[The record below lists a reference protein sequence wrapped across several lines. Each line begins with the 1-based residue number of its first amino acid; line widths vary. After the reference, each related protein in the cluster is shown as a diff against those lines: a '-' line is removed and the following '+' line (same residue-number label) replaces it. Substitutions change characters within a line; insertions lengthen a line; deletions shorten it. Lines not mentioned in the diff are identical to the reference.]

1 MAVSHGKKLIIL
13 GFVLVL
19 LDQVTKF
26 LVKTN
31 MCIGESIPVIGDFLK
46 IAFVENEGMAFGMAW
61 GGAAGKVVLSLFRIG
76 LFAAL
81 WWWISKMLR
90 ERREGVSDIPIGV
103 PVGLSVIA
111 AGALGNIIDC
121 LFYGLIF
128 SASTPFDIAFLGGSY
143 APFLL
148 GKVVDM
154 ISFSIFP
161 PVFNVADSCVT
172 CGAIYLVLFQW
183 KFFVKN

>member
-1 MAVSHGKKLIIL
+1 MALSQGKRLIIL
-13 GFVLVL
+13 GFILVVI
-19 LDQVTKF
+19 DQVTKV

-31 MCIGESIPVIGDFLK
+31 MCIGESIPVIGDFLR
-46 IAFVENEGMAFGMAW
+46 IVFVENEGMAFGMAW
-61 GGAAGKVVLSLFRIG
+61 GGAVGKVVLSLFRIA

-90 ERREGVSDIPIGV
+90 ERCEGVSDVPRGV
-103 PVGLSVIA
+103 PTGLAVIA

-121 LFYGLIF
+121 LFYGLAF
-128 SASTPFDIAFLGGSY
+128 SASTPYDVAFFGGEY
-143 APFLL
+143 APLLL

-154 ISFSIFP
+154 ISFSFFP

-172 CGAIYLVLFQW
+172 CGAVYLVLFHW
-183 KFFVKN
+183 KYFVKD